1 MEEHIEQLPY
11 SDWVDQDLLTR
22 DLARSLLDTEIE
34 AENDRIRRFDAG
46 ERGGDLIMTRADMQR
61 RVDAM
66 IAIRDRSL

>member
-11 SDWVDQDLLTR
+11 ADWVDQDLLTR

-66 IAIRDRSL
+66 IAVHDRSH

>member
-22 DLARSLLDTEIE
+22 DLARSLLDAEIE

-66 IAIRDRSL
+66 IAVRDRSH

>member
-22 DLARSLLDTEIE
+22 DLARSLLDAEIE

-61 RVDAM
+61 RVDVM
-66 IAIRDRSL
+66 IAVRDRSH

>member
-11 SDWVDQDLLTR
+11 ADWVDQDLLTR